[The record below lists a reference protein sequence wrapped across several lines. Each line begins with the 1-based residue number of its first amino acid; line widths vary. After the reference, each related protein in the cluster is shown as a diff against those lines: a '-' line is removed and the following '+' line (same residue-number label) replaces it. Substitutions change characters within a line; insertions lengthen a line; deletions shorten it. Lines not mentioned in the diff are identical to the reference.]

1 MTRVLLVE
9 DERAIAE
16 SLAFALRRD
25 GFEVAHAATRSA
37 AEPELGRC
45 DLVVLDLML
54 PDGSGFDLLSEL
66 RDAGVRVPVIIL
78 SSRDEEADRVAGLE
92 GGADDYVVKPF
103 SPREVVARIRAVL
116 RRVPRR
122 PPPMATP
129 TPVSAEP
136 PEPAP
141 TVLPSLADPSPP
153 PPPPPPPPSGSPG
166 LTSATS
172 GRFKLA
178 GPPASSPLS
187 VDAETRRAAYQGS
200 LLDLT
205 RTEFELLRVLS
216 GAPERVFTRQQLLDR
231 IFGEGYAVTDRT
243 IDAHIKALRKKLVGV
258 GADPD
263 LIETE
268 RGVGYRLRDAK
279 QG

>member
-16 SLAFALRRD
+16 SLEFALRRD
-25 GFEVAHAATRSA
+25 GFEVTHAPTLAAAAAALSA
-37 AEPELGRC
+37 C

-54 PDGSGFDLLSEL
+54 PDGSGFDLLAQL
-66 RDAGVRVPVIIL
+66 RGDGRRIPVIIL

-92 GGADDYVVKPF
+92 GGADDYVIKPF

-116 RRVPRR
+116 RRAQPQ
-122 PPPMATP
+122 ATP
-129 TPVSAEP
+129 EAAHNGNPSHPVRS
-136 PEPAP
+136 
-141 TVLPSLADPSPP
+141 T
-153 PPPPPPPPSGSPG
+153 PSGTLAVAGDG
-166 LTSATS
+166 LT
-172 GRFKLA
+172 LD
-178 GPPASSPLS
+178 
-187 VDAETRRAAYQGS
+187 VETRRTCYDGVPV
-200 LLDLT
+200 DLT

-216 GAPERVFTRQQLLDR
+216 AAPDKVFTRQQLLDR

-243 IDAHIKALRKKLVGV
+243 VDAHVKALRKKLSAA

-268 RGVGYRLRDAK
+268 RGVGYRLKNA
-279 QG
+279 